1 MSIGLILHISSIILS
16 GSVISSV
23 AFPCMFLG
31 AMGSGAPNADK
42 NMCGF
47 IMYGMPLV
55 LGAIVYPLPFILY
68 YGIKFLIAL

>member
-1 MSIGLILHISSIILS
+1 MFIGLILHILSIILS
-16 GSVISSV
+16 GCVISSI
-23 AFPCMFLG
+23 AFPCIILG
-31 AMGSGAPNADK
+31 GMSSGAPNADK

-68 YGIKFLIAL
+68 YAINFLISL